1 MSIKNRLNKLEAQAR
16 LRQPTQQDIDEAE
29 WFAAHRR
36 HVFEGA
42 PLPDKPMPSSF
53 DNKKLPIGHAKLL
66 IEAIEK
72 VRDGLTQQ
80 AG

>member
-1 MSIKNRLNKLEAQAR
+1 MNIKTRLNKLEAQAH

-53 DNKKLPIGHAKLL
+53 NNRKLPSGWGISL
-66 IEAIEK
+66 IAAIEK